1 VALAPPEGDLPSKSS
16 VARLSIVS
24 NSALILLKIVAGA
37 LTGSIAIITEAV
49 HSSVDLVASV
59 VAYLSV
65 RKADEPAD
73 ESHMYGH
80 AKIEN
85 LAAAIEGMLILVGA
99 GVIIY
104 EAVRRLAEGAHVH
117 SLGFGIAALAVSTV
131 VNLGV
136 STYLYRQAR
145 AHDSPALEGD
155 AAHLRMDALT
165 SFAVLVGLAL
175 VAVTGVD
182 ELDSVVA
189 LVVAGAILYAGI
201 TILMRSSRVLVDE
214 ALPDEELDIVRR
226 AIDTYQGGELVSFH
240 KLRGR
245 RAGSARYI
253 DLHLQFA
260 RGTTLERAHAIA
272 HELQDT
278 VRSQIRDAEV
288 LVHIEPA
295 RDDEGVTAGAPRA
308 RG

>member
-1 VALAPPEGDLPSKSS
+1 
-16 VARLSIVS
+16 
-24 NSALILLKIVAGA
+24 
-37 LTGSIAIITEAV
+37 
-49 HSSVDLVASV
+49 
-59 VAYLSV
+59 
-65 RKADEPAD
+65 
-73 ESHMYGH
+73 
-80 AKIEN
+80 
-85 LAAAIEGMLILVGA
+85 
-99 GVIIY
+99 
-104 EAVRRLAEGAHVH
+104 
-117 SLGFGIAALAVSTV
+117 
-131 VNLGV
+131 
-136 STYLYRQAR
+136 
-145 AHDSPALEGD
+145 
-155 AAHLRMDALT
+155 MDALT

-226 AIDTYQGGELVSFH
+226 AIDSYQGGELVSFH

-295 RDDEGVTAGAPRA
+295 RDDEGP
-308 RG
+308 